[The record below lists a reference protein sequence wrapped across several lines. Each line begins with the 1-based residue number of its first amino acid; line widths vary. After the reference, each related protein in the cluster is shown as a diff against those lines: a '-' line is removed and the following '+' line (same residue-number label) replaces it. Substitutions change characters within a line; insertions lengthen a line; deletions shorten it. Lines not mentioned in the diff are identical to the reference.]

1 MSIVSNASPLI
12 NLARIDQL
20 DPLQQLYGEVT
31 VPEAVWREVVLEGAG
46 QPGAKELE
54 TASWICVES
63 VTNRELAQ
71 ALQQEL
77 DAGEAEAIA
86 LSLQVGADF
95 LLMDERLGRET
106 AMHMGLHCVGLVG
119 VLIEA
124 KRKGLV
130 ASVRS
135 LLDALQD
142 VAGFWISEALYQ
154 QVLGDE
160 DEGR

>member
-1 MSIVSNASPLI
+1 
-12 NLARIDQL
+12 
-20 DPLQQLYGEVT
+20 
-31 VPEAVWREVVLEGAG
+31 
-46 QPGAKELE
+46 
-54 TASWICVES
+54 
-63 VTNRELAQ
+63 
-71 ALQQEL
+71 
-77 DAGEAEAIA
+77 
-86 LSLQVGADF
+86 
-95 LLMDERLGRET
+95 
-106 AMHMGLHCVGLVG
+106 MGLHCVGLVG

>member
-20 DPLQQLYGEVT
+20 DLLQQLYGEVT

-106 AMHMGLHCVGLVG
+106 AMPW
-119 VLIEA
+119 
-124 KRKGLV
+124 
-130 ASVRS
+130 
-135 LLDALQD
+135 
-142 VAGFWISEALYQ
+142 GFTAWGW
-154 QVLGDE
+154 LGF
-160 DEGR
+160 